1 VSDAPITVKIRD
13 ATYSKNSGFT
23 LTVPELEEAD
33 KFDISFSGSYANYGS
48 VQSSISVNNEMSTFA
63 LVAILGGFLLFIV
76 FVIGGLILLVKHLRK
91 GPSSNNKVNMSQLEA
106 GVGKLS

>member
-1 VSDAPITVKIRD
+1 
-13 ATYSKNSGFT
+13 
-23 LTVPELEEAD
+23 
-33 KFDISFSGSYANYGS
+33 
-48 VQSSISVNNEMSTFA
+48 MSTFA